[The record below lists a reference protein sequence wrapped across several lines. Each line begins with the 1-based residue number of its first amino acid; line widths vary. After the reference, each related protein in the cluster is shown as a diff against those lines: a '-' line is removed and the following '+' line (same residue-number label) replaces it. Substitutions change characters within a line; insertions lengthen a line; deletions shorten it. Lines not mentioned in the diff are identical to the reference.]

1 MTLLFIILVGG
12 VVGWLASPAL
22 RGNGEE
28 DSFADIA
35 LGIVGAL
42 LGGFALSP
50 LLGRA
55 PIASDRITAEAFL
68 VALVGAAVVIAIASV
83 RSRNSLR

>member
-1 MTLLFIILVGG
+1 MTLVFIIVVGG
-12 VVGWLASPAL
+12 LVGWLASPAL
-22 RGNGEE
+22 RGNSDQ

-35 LGIVGAL
+35 LGVVGAL
-42 LGGFALSP
+42 LGGFAISP

-55 PIASDRITAEAFL
+55 PIVSDRISAEAFL
-68 VALVGAAVVIAIASV
+68 VALVGAAVVVAIASV